1 MHQNKL
7 SLQNALLTLEQLQ
20 RTPSR
25 EDGISEEQEDD
36 LRQFGCHLIQTAG
49 ILLKLPQV
57 AMATAQILFQRFFYQ
72 ASLRKFA
79 IRDISIGSIFL
90 AAKVEECPVRMTDLV
105 NVIDH
110 LQKKFRRKRLD
121 HLVLYGQEFYDLK
134 NAVVIAEMQILKKL
148 GFNVHVQLPYAIM
161 VNYLKVLELT
171 DHPIIPQRAWSFLND
186 GLRTSIYICYQPPTI
201 ACSVIWLAAREAGV
215 SLPTSP
221 AWWEVLDSNLE
232 DIENIA
238 GHIKSLYYRTLPI
251 PDLPLTIEEVEPYLQ
266 KQKGISLALADAE
279 TRTGKVKGKDGEDA
293 EQIQNQGTDN
303 GSVASL
309 KGARI
314 SRFS

>member
-1 MHQNKL
+1 MSQNKL

-25 EDGISEEQEDD
+25 EDGITEEQEDNM
-36 LRQFGCHLIQTAG
+36 RQLGCHLIQTTG

-57 AMATAQILFQRFFYQ
+57 AMATAQILFQRFFYL

-79 IRDISIGSIFL
+79 VRDISMGSIFL
-90 AAKVEECPVRMTDLV
+90 AAKVEECPCRLSDLV

-110 LQKKFRRKRLD
+110 LTKKFRRRPVDPLI
-121 HLVLYGQEFYDLK
+121 LFSQEFYNLK
-134 NAVVIAEMQILKKL
+134 DAVVIAEMQILKKL

-171 DHPIIPQRAWSFLND
+171 EHPTIPQRAWGFMND
-186 GLRTSIYICYQPPTI
+186 GLRTSVYICYQPPTI

-215 SLPTSP
+215 PLPTSP
-221 AWWEVLDSNLE
+221 AWWEVLDADLE

-238 GHIKSLYYRTLPI
+238 GHIKSLYYKKLPI
-251 PDLPLTIEEVEPYLQ
+251 PDLPLTIEETEAYLTKQQQIILAMMDVEKRTAAVGHDTAAQ
-266 KQKGISLALADAE
+266 STGQNAISTAAQ
-279 TRTGKVKGKDGEDA
+279 TGGKRA
-293 EQIQNQGTDN
+293 
-303 GSVASL
+303 
-309 KGARI
+309 

>member
-1 MHQNKL
+1 MSQNKL

-25 EDGISEEQEDD
+25 EDGISEEQEDNM
-36 LRQFGCHLIQTAG
+36 RQLGCHLIQTAG

-72 ASLRKFA
+72 ASLGKFA
-79 IRDISIGSIFL
+79 VRDISMGSIFL
-90 AAKVEECPVRMTDLV
+90 AAKVEECPCRMTDLV
-105 NVIDH
+105 NEIDH
-110 LQKKFRRKRLD
+110 LTKHFRHKTLEP
-121 HLVLYGQEFYDLK
+121 LTLFSQEFYDLK

-171 DHPIIPQRAWSFLND
+171 DHPTIPQRAWGFLND

-215 SLPTSP
+215 PLPKSP
-221 AWWEVLDSNLE
+221 AWWEVLDSKLE
-232 DIENIA
+232 DIVNIA
-238 GHIKSLYYRTLPI
+238 GHIKSLYYKELPI
-251 PDLPLTIEEVEPYLQ
+251 SELPLTIGEVEPYLQ
-266 KQKGISLALADAE
+266 RQQQISQAHGDA
-279 TRTGKVKGKDGEDA
+279 
-293 EQIQNQGTDN
+293 
-303 GSVASL
+303 ASS
-309 KGARI
+309 GNAPATNVRV